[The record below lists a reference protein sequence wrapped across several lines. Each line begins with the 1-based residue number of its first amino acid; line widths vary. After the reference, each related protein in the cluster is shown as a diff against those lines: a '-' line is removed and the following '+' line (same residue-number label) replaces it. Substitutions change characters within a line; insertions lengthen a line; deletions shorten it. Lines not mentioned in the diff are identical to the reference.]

1 MSRHSKKSKRQDL
14 LHDKC
19 MHCPLCDK
27 GMVTGQQFI
36 DYVRLAN
43 AIPEIQKDLNETVLK
58 AVNGELLSLT
68 EADLGFL
75 WDLKIDPE
83 TEGF

>member
-27 GMVTGQQFI
+27 GMITGQQFI
-36 DYVRLAN
+36 DYVRMVY
-43 AIPEIQKDLNETVLK
+43 AIREIQKDLHDTFVK
-58 AVNGELLSLT
+58 GVNGEDI
-68 EADLGFL
+68 A
-75 WDLKIDPE
+75 
-83 TEGF
+83 